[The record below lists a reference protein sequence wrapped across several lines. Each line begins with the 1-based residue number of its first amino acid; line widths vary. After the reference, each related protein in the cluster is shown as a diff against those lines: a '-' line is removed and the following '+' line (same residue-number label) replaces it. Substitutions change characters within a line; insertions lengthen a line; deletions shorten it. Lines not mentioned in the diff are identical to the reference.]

1 VDEGFLIKTGKD
13 SINLTGGNS
22 MTKKSFYITTPI
34 YYPSGNL
41 HIGHAYTTVAA
52 DALARYK
59 RMQGYDV
66 WFLTGTDEHG
76 QKIERKAKSEGK
88 EPLEFVDGI
97 VAGIRHLWDKML
109 ITHDDFIR
117 TSEERHKKVVQEIF
131 KKIYDNG
138 DIYKSEYEG
147 WYCTPC
153 ETFFTERQLAEN
165 QTCPDCGRPVE
176 LVKEESY
183 FFKMSKYADRWLKYI
198 EEHPD
203 FIQPQTRKN
212 EMVNFVK
219 QGLEDLC
226 VSRTTFSWG
235 IPVPINDK
243 HVIYVW
249 FDALTNY
256 ISALGYG
263 TENDALFRK
272 FWPADVHLVGKD
284 IMRFHT
290 IIWPIILM
298 AAGIEIPKKVFGHGW
313 VLLAEGKMSK
323 SKGNVIDP
331 LVLIDKYGVDAIRYF
346 LLREVPFGQD
356 GYYSEEALVT
366 RINIDLANDFGNLL
380 SRTTAMINKF
390 LGGVVAA
397 PGEGTQFDQEL
408 IEMAKALP
416 KETEE
421 LMDKLEFSNAL
432 AAIWKVVNK
441 ANKYID
447 DAAPWS
453 LNKDPEGREKLG
465 TVLYNMVEVLR
476 LTTILCTPFMP
487 LLPDKVWSQLGIS
500 DRKEIQGWDSLTWG
514 RFPAGTKIN
523 RGEPI
528 FPRIDLK
535 ELEKQ
540 GHEEKEQAAS
550 QETKQEVKTADAPD
564 ETFEPFLPEITI
576 EDFAKIDF
584 RVAEVIACEKVE
596 KADKLLKLNLKVG
609 NEERTVVSGIAKFY
623 KPEDLVGKKV
633 ILVANLKPAK
643 LRGIE
648 SRGMI
653 LAASHGGKLEVL
665 TVDEITPGG
674 RVK

>member
-1 VDEGFLIKTGKD
+1 
-13 SINLTGGNS
+13 
-22 MTKKSFYITTPI
+22 MTKKSYYITTPI

-88 EPLEFVDGI
+88 EPLEFVDDI

-117 TSEERHKKVVQEIF
+117 TSEDRHKKVVQKIF

-183 FFKMSKYADRWLKYI
+183 FFKMSKYADRWLQYM
-198 EEHPD
+198 EDHPD
-203 FIQPQTRKN
+203 FIQPKTRRN
-212 EMVNFVK
+212 EMINFVK

-263 TENDALFRK
+263 TENDSLFQK

-331 LVLIDKYGVDAIRYF
+331 LVLIDKYGVDAIRYY

-356 GYYSEEALVT
+356 GYYSEEALVN

-390 LGGVVAA
+390 LGGIVAP
-397 PGEGTQFDQEL
+397 PGEGTRFDGEL
-408 IEMAKALP
+408 IDMAKALP
-416 KETEE
+416 AKVEE
-421 LMDKLEFSNAL
+421 LMYKLEFSNAL
-432 AAIWKVVNK
+432 AEIWKVVNK

-447 DAAPWS
+447 DAQPWS
-453 LNKDPEGREKLG
+453 LNKDPEGKEKLA

-487 LLPDKVWSQLGIS
+487 TIPEKVWSQLGIS
-500 DRKEIQGWDSLTWG
+500 DRKDIQGWDSLSWG
-514 RFPAGTKIN
+514 QFPAHTQIN

-535 ELEKQ
+535 ELELQ
-540 GHEEKEQAAS
+540 EEKPGKGVPEDDKKKEQTNNLNAES
-550 QETKQEVKTADAPD
+550 
-564 ETFEPFLPEITI
+564 FEAILPEISI
-576 EDFAKIDF
+576 DDFAKIDL
-584 RVAEVIACEKVE
+584 RVAEVLACEKVE
-596 KADKLLKLNLKVG
+596 KADRLLKLSVKLGDEV
-609 NEERTVVSGIAKFY
+609 RTVVSGIAKHY
-623 KPEDLVGKKV
+623 RPEDMVGKKV

-648 SRGMI
+648 SKGMI
-653 LAASHGGKLEVL
+653 LAASHGEKLEVI
-665 TVDEITPGG
+665 TVDDITPGG